1 MDSKTKIWSVK
12 QKSMQRF
19 PGLQFSGSKVLGVA
33 AAATKSYKRQ
43 SKLFLLE
50 IVLGRP
56 LLSQNKLTGA
66 TERLHSWYNAKL
78 DEHKINS

>member
-1 MDSKTKIWSVK
+1 MDSKTKIWGVK
-12 QKSMQRF
+12 QKSMQRV
-19 PGLQFSGSKVLGVA
+19 PGLQFSRSEVLGVA

-43 SKLFLLE
+43 SFLLE

-78 DEHKINS
+78 DQHKINS